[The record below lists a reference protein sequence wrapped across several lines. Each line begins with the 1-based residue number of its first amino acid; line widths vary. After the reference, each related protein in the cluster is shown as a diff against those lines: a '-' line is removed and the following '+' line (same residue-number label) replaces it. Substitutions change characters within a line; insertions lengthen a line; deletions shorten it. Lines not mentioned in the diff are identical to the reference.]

1 MPTKIFLSYSTE
13 NKNKMTALKKAI
25 AKQQRLEPIVIAD
38 RRSPRKPLDEMVKEG
53 VKEASYIIPILTADS
68 IYNQWV
74 NQEIGFA
81 EALEK
86 NIYPIVE
93 KSILNDLK
101 GFIHR
106 YCDLPHCFEA
116 SENKVKESASFRK
129 SYKILL
135 NDITEFEKIKNREN
149 SQEISHNLEMTST
162 FGYKAKD
169 IAVEKEITDKTAFN
183 LRIKLF
189 SKEQIFRAYYLFETD
204 RNEIKWV
211 GYTNKKGAENITDGE
226 YTIALND
233 TKKSSY
239 IINDNIISTIKR
251 LFPNLLGQPDK
262 ITVVRFRGDK
272 FDDREINFYYGF
284 SEES

>member
-1 MPTKIFLSYSTE
+1 MILPNS
-13 NKNKMTALKKAI
+13 KK
-25 AKQQRLEPIVIAD
+25 
-38 RRSPRKPLDEMVKEG
+38 
-53 VKEASYIIPILTADS
+53 
-68 IYNQWV
+68 
-74 NQEIGFA
+74 
-81 EALEK
+81 
-86 NIYPIVE
+86 
-93 KSILNDLK
+93 
-101 GFIHR
+101 
-106 YCDLPHCFEA
+106 
-116 SENKVKESASFRK
+116 
-129 SYKILL
+129 
-135 NDITEFEKIKNREN
+135 KNREN